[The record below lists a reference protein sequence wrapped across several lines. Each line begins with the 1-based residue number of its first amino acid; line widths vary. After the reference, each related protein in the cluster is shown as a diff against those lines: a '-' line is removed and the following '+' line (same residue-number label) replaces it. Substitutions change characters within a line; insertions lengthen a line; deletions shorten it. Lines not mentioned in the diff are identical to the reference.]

1 MSWMARMHARRR
13 GSSSSTRP
21 LRDHNPD
28 WVPLGPDEIVKEVAK
43 LAREGL
49 SSSQIGL
56 RLRDQYG
63 VPDVKL
69 ATGKSIVAIMK
80 EAGVK
85 FDFPED
91 VRSLMKKAVRLS
103 AHLATTPKDLS
114 NRRRLQLVEAK
125 IRRLVKYYHRT
136 GVLPKDWNY
145 SLETAK
151 LLVE

>member
-1 MSWMARMHARRR
+1 M
-13 GSSSSTRP
+13 
-21 LRDHNPD
+21 RDHNPD
-28 WVPLGPDEIVKEVAK
+28 WVPLDAGETTKVVAR
-43 LAREGL
+43 LAKEGL

-63 VPDVKL
+63 VPNVKL
-69 ATGKSIVAIMK
+69 ATGKSIMTIMK
-80 EAGVK
+80 ESGVK

-91 VRSLMKKAVRLS
+91 LRSLMKRAVRLS
-103 AHLATTPKDLS
+103 AHLASRPKDLS
-114 NRRRLQLVEAK
+114 NRRRLQLVESK

-136 GVLPKDWNY
+136 GALPKDWNY